1 MFAPEN
7 ELVPENGLKMI
18 SQTERGAFN
27 HLTANVPPKMGLFKL
42 LKEKYPTPHIFMF
55 SSSESNWEESVLTC
69 DV

>member
-1 MFAPEN
+1 MCKKLVLSYVSTEAEMFAPEN

-42 LKEKYPTPHIFMF
+42 LKEK
-55 SSSESNWEESVLTC
+55 
-69 DV
+69 

>member
-18 SQTERGAFN
+18 SQTESGAFN

-42 LKEKYPTPHIFMF
+42 LKEK
-55 SSSESNWEESVLTC
+55 
-69 DV
+69 

>member
-42 LKEKYPTPHIFMF
+42 LKEK
-55 SSSESNWEESVLTC
+55 
-69 DV
+69 

>member
-27 HLTANVPPKMGLFKL
+27 HLTVNVPPKMGLFKL
-42 LKEKYPTPHIFMF
+42 LKEK
-55 SSSESNWEESVLTC
+55 
-69 DV
+69 